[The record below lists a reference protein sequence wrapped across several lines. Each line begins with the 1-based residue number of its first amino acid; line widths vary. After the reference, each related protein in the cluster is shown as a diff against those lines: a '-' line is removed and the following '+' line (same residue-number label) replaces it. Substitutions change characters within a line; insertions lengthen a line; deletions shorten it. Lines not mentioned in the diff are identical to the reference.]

1 MRKVRSIDSI
11 RLADLR
17 SSEIGNKMKLLASAF
32 ILWCIVGAVI
42 LPSDPPP
49 SLHLTQLSS
58 REFVDL
64 STVSMIRLPV
74 YLASVPGCP
83 DCQLRY
89 GANIIS
95 GGVAW
100 DYSEA
105 AEPAVRKMLS
115 AAVTADERRTYS
127 GVITCNEIARDGC
140 LAEQK

>member
-1 MRKVRSIDSI
+1 
-11 RLADLR
+11 
-17 SSEIGNKMKLLASAF
+17 MKLLAAL
-32 ILWCIVGAVI
+32 ILVLGCAVTTR
-42 LPSDPPP
+42 SDPPP
-49 SLHLTQLSS
+49 SLHLTQISS
-58 REFVDL
+58 REWVDL

-74 YLASVPGCP
+74 YLAAVPGCP

-105 AEPAVRKMLS
+105 AESAVRKLLGT
-115 AAVTADERRTYS
+115 AVAADERRIRS
-127 GVITCNEIARDGC
+127 GAITCNDIARDGC

>member
-1 MRKVRSIDSI
+1 
-11 RLADLR
+11 
-17 SSEIGNKMKLLASAF
+17 MKLLAAF
-32 ILWCIVGAVI
+32 ILCIGCAVTTR
-42 LPSDPPP
+42 SDAPP
-49 SLHLTQLSS
+49 SLHLTQISS
-58 REFVDL
+58 REWVDL

-74 YLASVPGCP
+74 YLAQVPGCP

-105 AEPAVRKMLS
+105 AEPAVRKLLGT
-115 AAVTADERRTYS
+115 AVAADERRTYR
-127 GVITCNEIARDGC
+127 GTLTCNEIARDGC